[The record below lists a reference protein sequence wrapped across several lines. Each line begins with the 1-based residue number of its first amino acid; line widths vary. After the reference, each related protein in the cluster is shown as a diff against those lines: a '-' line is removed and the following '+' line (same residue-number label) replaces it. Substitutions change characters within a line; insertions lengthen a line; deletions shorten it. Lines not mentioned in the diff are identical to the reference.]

1 MKAFHPG
8 RIHWRRLH
16 PTHGWTFLVMGV
28 YVLLF
33 NTPVRAAEGL
43 KLVEWLL
50 RSGASTSQKCSKA
63 ATEISLSYTLKDS
76 KKSYLKASCA
86 SCSVLD
92 VVRESCQQVHKKAEW
107 KAQED
112 QLRKVLMVFA
122 NASSSQASPRVSIH
136 PGIMDIW
143 EKFYAAKGSHDLTFE
158 TADGPVTAHAQV
170 LKEASTVLSAMLQS
184 SMKEGGSRRVEVNDT
199 PGSAV
204 SLFLELL
211 GLDTIL
217 YTCSSHCKPDYKTA
231 LHALDLAH
239 RWQVEVVT
247 ALLVEAL
254 REMIT
259 DESFAEIAEHAVLK
273 AWDRSSDTVS
283 LVPRVLRGLQKHE
296 WRILAPFGRST
307 S

>member
-1 MKAFHPG
+1 MYLTILKISWSKLCFHVIRLDCSFALATAFLELKNSSRSCSSVSSNAFVPWPIDTGMQELDQTDLLWTFLSSYESHAPSSDDMKAFHPG

-211 GLDTIL
+211 GLDT
-217 YTCSSHCKPDYKTA
+217 C
-231 LHALDLAH
+231 
-239 RWQVEVVT
+239 
-247 ALLVEAL
+247 
-254 REMIT
+254 
-259 DESFAEIAEHAVLK
+259 
-273 AWDRSSDTVS
+273 
-283 LVPRVLRGLQKHE
+283 
-296 WRILAPFGRST
+296 
-307 S
+307 